1 MGMCEQVSS
10 WLLLS
15 GGCPHQ
21 SVPVEMDESM
31 TPSSLELACPPPCR
45 QCSGRTVITRS
56 QIPASHEQAGG
67 VAHTEGPWRL
77 PEEQLQLPP
86 RAEPPLHA
94 MPPQRADARLHGLRE
109 QAPLYGRD
117 WLVTHARGFV
127 GNSDWPQHY
136 SVEEAERLDPPLTLR
151 SGDNFSAY
159 VPPPHPACTPGQS
172 QCLWRHGR
180 QRACCPPAQLH
191 HHTNNNHLYK
201 YEYPADPCGEPQRPQ
216 QSRNSP
222 HTRLQLKDGPN
233 PLHGSVA
240 QRAAPAWDVMRE
252 VSVHRSLQ
260 PDPGPA
266 TQEMR
271 RTISL
276 PEECRNVFITYSVD
290 TAREIIPFTTFLTD
304 QGFKPAIDIFDN
316 PIRRM
321 DITKWMDRFLN
332 DKSVLILVVISPKYK
347 EDVEGD
353 GDDEHGLHTKY
364 IHNQIQNEFIQQGCL
379 NFRLVPVL
387 FPNATKRHVPSWLQS
402 TRIYCWPQDTQDLLL
417 RLLREERYIIPQRGA
432 DLTLTVRP
440 L

>member
-1 MGMCEQVSS
+1 MDSLKGVCS
-10 WLLLS
+10 
-15 GGCPHQ
+15 HR

-31 TPSSLELACPPPCR
+31 TPSSLDLAWPPPCR
-45 QCSGRTVITRS
+45 QCSEHTVITRS
-56 QIPASHEQAGG
+56 QIQASHEQAGG
-67 VAHTEGPWRL
+67 TAHTGGPWRL
-77 PEEQLQLPP
+77 PEKKLQHQP
-86 RAEPPLHA
+86 RAVPPPSHSGQVKPPHHA
-94 MPPQRADARLHGLRE
+94 DVWLHGLRE
-109 QAPLYGRD
+109 QSPLYGRD
-117 WLVTHARGFV
+117 LMLDQDRGFV

-136 SVEEAERLDPPLTLR
+136 SLEEEERLDPPLTLR
-151 SGDNFSAY
+151 SGDNFTNY
-159 VPPPHPACTPGQS
+159 VPSLHPAARMPGQNVFPEPHLR
-172 QCLWRHGR
+172 QC
-180 QRACCPPAQLH
+180 ACCPPAPLPH
-191 HHTNNNHLYK
+191 HNNPLYK
-201 YEYPADPCGEPQRPQ
+201 CDYPADLCREPQPPR
-216 QSRNSP
+216 QSWNPP
-222 HTRLQLKDGPN
+222 HNRLQLKDDPK
-233 PLHGSVA
+233 PPHGSVA

-260 PDPGPA
+260 HDPGPD
-266 TQEMR
+266 TQEIR

-276 PEECRNVFITYSVD
+276 PEECRNIFITYSVD

-321 DITKWMDRFLN
+321 GITKWMDRFLN
-332 DKSVLILVVISPKYK
+332 DKSVLIIVVISPKYK
-347 EDVEGD
+347 EDVQGD

-402 TRIYCWPQDTQDLLL
+402 TRIYSWPQDTQDLLL